1 MRSRRDPPPTKPSC
15 ASQDGTLDS
24 STHRIGNLDGDAA
37 ASAYRAF
44 LGRATTSHADL
55 VLTPEYSVP
64 WLVFNDI
71 VQGNRLPPTGA
82 LWALG
87 FESITPAEFRALK
100 VAVDAAAQPTI
111 LLHEPLDAREE
122 QQKTFMDPL
131 LYLFWARDDDTRE
144 DVLCALVQFKTI
156 GSRDPNHI
164 ERDHLYLG
172 TTIYKFTSAANPIAL
187 IGLICSDAFE
197 FTDRVND
204 HHDSLLLL
212 HIQLNQK
219 PSHAAYARYRQRMF
233 DIASNS
239 RVEFLCLNWA
249 AGVTCDDKI
258 WSDIAGSMWC
268 ISPLSQPP
276 TDADVDSLHNQ
287 GIYYSLVSE
296 RWHGY
301 YLNYRPHA
309 LLLRKSPVF
318 VEGQQVLAQHTAPEV
333 IERLGWDPDS
343 ETWVAE
349 PADDGFTAFIGG
361 YQALNGSLPALRDQ
375 SALAVERALELLA
388 GPPGRPYSWH
398 ALSELESLTSR
409 AAGLSEVRHRMPR
422 GGPGPRGRRVQKAP
436 CEIGTVCGS
445 STW

>member
-1 MRSRRDPPPTKPSC
+1 M
-15 ASQDGTLDS
+15 
-24 STHRIGNLDGDAA
+24 
-37 ASAYRAF
+37 
-44 LGRATTSHADL
+44 
-55 VLTPEYSVP
+55 
-64 WLVFNDI
+64 
-71 VQGNRLPPTGA
+71 
-82 LWALG
+82 
-87 FESITPAEFRALK
+87 
-100 VAVDAAAQPTI
+100 
-111 LLHEPLDAREE
+111 
-122 QQKTFMDPL
+122 
-131 LYLFWARDDDTRE
+131 
-144 DVLCALVQFKTI
+144 LCALVQFKTI

-398 ALSELESLTSR
+398 ALSELESLRVGQQDSLRCVTVCQEEDPAREGVVFRRHRARLAQSAEVLPGSDLEWPPALADLAVGFEWSWDSMRPHANIVAATGAAQPATLLYLGENPEASTVENMYAKLKRALIKHEVDVRLERGDANLDSAPR
-409 AAGLSEVRHRMPR
+409 AADRLCIVYRQNNALRIFRPADYADITRAGEVVPNDLTRSD
-422 GGPGPRGRRVQKAP
+422 G
-436 CEIGTVCGS
+436 
-445 STW
+445 